1 MAVRKITKRSLAKD
15 KFSKTE
21 GVSRR
26 TNVILEDIDS
36 KFQQVL
42 EGHGALDKKID
53 GLHDEFNDFK
63 TETRIHFK
71 ALTERMGNFEEKTDA
86 NFGAITGRIGNF
98 EEKTDAN
105 FKVIREYLSHIDDE
119 IQDLKRSLSKK
130 ADLKRL
136 EQLEQRIA
144 RVELVV
150 KKYYEQS

>member
-1 MAVRKITKRSLAKD
+1 LYAVWSN
-15 KFSKTE
+15 S
-21 GVSRR
+21 
-26 TNVILEDIDS
+26 
-36 KFQQVL
+36 
-42 EGHGALDKKID
+42 
-53 GLHDEFNDFK
+53 
-63 TETRIHFK
+63 
-71 ALTERMGNFEEKTDA
+71 
-86 NFGAITGRIGNF
+86 
-98 EEKTDAN
+98 N